1 MNSDILTLKEKL
13 DKVKNLDWIECK
25 NKNKSVTGKT
35 LENLLEINPDNFEIP
50 DYNTVEIKS
59 KVSKRENYIDL
70 FCATPDSYVLET
82 KRLYDKYAYLDSNN
96 YKILN
101 FVLYGEFLKPI
112 NNKYSAK
119 LRIDYKNKKV
129 IMEVYNKNNELIMC
143 YSKEKNITI
152 QEGIKK
158 LKICDICRTPLN
170 ICQNVAKANNFSWEV
185 EQKNVFE
192 GIDEKYDAV
201 INDAFITRFEYDKK
215 RIVLEKIWDSLRDE
229 GVYITTMRNDWN
241 YGNAIVP
248 NSAEKESFIEKAVH
262 SAERKNIDSKKAK
275 VAASRYIEK
284 MKSYPIRDEKM
295 LENLIDGLFN
305 IVYIG
310 KGRVEGECTRTTYF
324 RLILQKQSKKSKK
337 V

>member
-1 MNSDILTLKEKL
+1 M
-13 DKVKNLDWIECK
+13 
-25 NKNKSVTGKT
+25 
-35 LENLLEINPDNFEIP
+35 
-50 DYNTVEIKS
+50 
-59 KVSKRENYIDL
+59 
-70 FCATPDSYVLET
+70 
-82 KRLYDKYAYLDSNN
+82 
-96 YKILN
+96 
-101 FVLYGEFLKPI
+101 
-112 NNKYSAK
+112 
-119 LRIDYKNKKV
+119 
-129 IMEVYNKNNELIMC
+129 
-143 YSKEKNITI
+143 
-152 QEGIKK
+152 
-158 LKICDICRTPLN
+158 
-170 ICQNVAKANNFSWEV
+170 
-185 EQKNVFE
+185 
-192 GIDEKYDAV
+192 
-201 INDAFITRFEYDKK
+201 
-215 RIVLEKIWDSLRDE
+215 LEKIWDSLRDE